1 MAANADTFDGDKTI
15 TAAQRLEALFMAE
28 HNRSVIAECPEILPP
43 GAKQLLELNAK
54 LLMRIAE

>member
-1 MAANADTFDGDKTI
+1 MAANADRFEGDKTI

-28 HNRSVIAECPEILPP
+28 HNRSVIVECPEILAE
-43 GAKQLLELNAK
+43 GAKKLLELNAQ